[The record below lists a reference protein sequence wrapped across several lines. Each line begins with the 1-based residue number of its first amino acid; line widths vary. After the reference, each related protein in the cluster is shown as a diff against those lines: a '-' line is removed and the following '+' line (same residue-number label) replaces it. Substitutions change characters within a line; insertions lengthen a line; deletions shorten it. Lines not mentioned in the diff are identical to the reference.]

1 LANFFQSVSN
11 KYPKFFILAFDSKVI
26 NLFNNGYSQDMKV
39 KALPITAGKLVAIIH
54 RTDAE
59 EFGIMAGDRVELLN
73 KTNQKKCVAV
83 VDVTNY
89 SVEVDQV
96 GLFDEGVEKLGVKSG
111 NKINV
116 TPTGQ
121 LKSLDYIKKKMMGE
135 KLSHEEIITI
145 VKDISDER
153 LSDIEATAFVSAVYM
168 KGLDID
174 ETISMTKALI
184 NDGNKMEFK
193 KGIVVDKH
201 SVGGVN
207 GRATMI
213 ITPIVASTGL
223 LMPKTSSRSIT
234 SAAGTADS
242 MEVLSDVCL
251 TTDKIRKITESVGG
265 VIAWGGAV
273 DLAPADDKII
283 KIEHPLSLDPEGQ
296 VIASV
301 LAKKAS
307 VGSKFVVIDLPVG
320 RYVKIKD
327 KETAIRMAKKFV
339 QVGKEVGM
347 QVEAVLTDGEEPC
360 GLAFGAALE
369 AKYAL
374 EVLEGKR
381 FDNLAQKSCELA
393 GALFEMVGKAE
404 PGKGYN
410 MALEILQSG
419 KALEKFKEIIK
430 AQNGKIYKSED
441 VPMAENTKDFRAGTE
456 GIIEEVNTK
465 LLTKIARIAGAPA
478 NKTAGLM
485 LHKLAGDKVKEGD
498 LLLTIHAENKDKLLA
513 AESFAYKNI
522 PFSFKR
528 IILQTIK

>member
-1 LANFFQSVSN
+1 M
-11 KYPKFFILAFDSKVI
+11 
-26 NLFNNGYSQDMKV
+26 FNDGYSQDLKV
-39 KALPITAGKLVAIIH
+39 KGFQISAGKLVAILH
-54 RTDAE
+54 TKDAE
-59 EFGIMAGDRVELLN
+59 ELGVMAGDRLELLN
-73 KTNQKKCVAV
+73 KNNDKKCVAV
-83 VDVTNY
+83 VDVTDFSIKHDNI
-89 SVEVDQV
+89 
-96 GLFDEGVEKLGVKSG
+96 GLFEEGLEKLGVKSG

-121 LKSLDYIKKKMMGE
+121 LKSLDLIKKKMMGE
-135 KLSHEEIITI
+135 KLSLEEITII

-153 LSDIEATAFVSAVYM
+153 LSDIEATAFVSAIYM

-184 NDGNKMEFK
+184 NDGNKLEFK

-213 ITPIVASTGL
+213 ITPIIASTGL
-223 LMPKTSSRSIT
+223 IMPKTSSRSIT

-242 MEVLSDVCL
+242 MEVLANVCL
-251 TTDKIRKITESVGG
+251 TTDKIKKITESVGG

-307 VGSKFVVIDLPVG
+307 VGSKYVVIDLPVG
-320 RYVKIKD
+320 KYVKIKD
-327 KETAIRMAKKFV
+327 KEVAIRMAKKFV

-347 QVEAVLTDGEEPC
+347 QVEAVITNGDEPS
-360 GLAFGAALE
+360 GPAFGPALE
-369 AKYAL
+369 AKHAL
-374 EVLEGKR
+374 EILEGKI

-393 GALFEMVGKAE
+393 GALLEMVGKAN
-404 PGKGYN
+404 PTKGYE
-410 MALEILQSG
+410 MALEILQSK

-430 AQNGKIYKSED
+430 AQGGKIYASED
-441 VPMAENTKDFRAGTE
+441 VPIAPYTKFFKAGAD
-456 GIIEEVNTK
+456 GVIEEINTK

-478 NKTAGLM
+478 NKTAGLII
-485 LHKLAGDKVKEGD
+485 HKLVGEKVMEGD
-498 LLLTIHAENKDKLLA
+498 LLITIYAENKEKLQA
-513 AESFAYKNI
+513 AETFAYKNI

>member
-1 LANFFQSVSN
+1 M
-11 KYPKFFILAFDSKVI
+11 
-26 NLFNNGYSQDMKV
+26 NLFNDGYSQDLKV
-39 KALPITAGKLVAIIH
+39 KAIAVNAGKLVALLH
-54 RTDAE
+54 KRDAE
-59 EFGIMAGDRVELLN
+59 EFGLIAGDRIEILN
-73 KTNQKKCVAV
+73 KANGKKCVAV

-89 SVEVDQV
+89 SVIHDQI
-96 GLFDEGVEKLGVKSG
+96 GLYEEGVIKLGVKSG
-111 NKINV
+111 SKVNV

-121 LKSLDYIKKKMMGE
+121 LKSLDLIKKKMMGE
-135 KLSHEEIITI
+135 KLSLEEITII

-184 NDGNKMEFK
+184 SDGNRMEFK
-193 KGIVVDKH
+193 KGVVVDKH

-242 MEVLSDVCL
+242 MEVLADVSL
-251 TTDKIRKITESVGG
+251 TMDKIREVTESIGA

-301 LAKKAS
+301 LAKKAT

-320 RYVKIKD
+320 KYVKIKD

-347 QVEAVLTDGEEPC
+347 QVEAVITNGEEPS

-374 EVLEGKR
+374 EILEGKR
-381 FDNLAQKSCELA
+381 FDNLAQKSCELS

-404 PGKGYN
+404 SGKGYD

-419 KALEKFKEIIK
+419 KALSKFKEIVK
-430 AQNGKIYKSED
+430 AQYGKIYESEK
-441 VPMAENTKDFRAGTE
+441 VPMAPYCKDFKAGTD
-456 GIIEEVNTK
+456 GVIEEVNTK
-465 LLTKIARIAGAPA
+465 LLTKIARLAGAPA
-478 NKTAGLM
+478 NKTAGIM
-485 LHKLAGDKVKEGD
+485 LNKLVGEKVSEGD
-498 LLLTIHAENKDKLLA
+498 LLFTIYAENKEKLA
-513 AESFAYKNI
+513 VAEAFAFKNI
-522 PFSFKR
+522 PFSFRR
-528 IILQTIK
+528 IILQTVR

>member
-1 LANFFQSVSN
+1 
-11 KYPKFFILAFDSKVI
+11 
-26 NLFNNGYSQDMKV
+26 LFNDGYSQDLKV
-39 KALPITAGKLVAIIH
+39 KTFQINTGKLVAILHIK
-54 RTDAE
+54 DAQE
-59 EFGIMAGDRVELLN
+59 LGVMEGDRIELLN
-73 KTNQKKCVAV
+73 KNNAKKCVAV
-83 VDVTNY
+83 VDVTNF
-89 SVEVDQV
+89 SVEREQI
-96 GLFDEGVEKLGVKSG
+96 GLFQEGIDKLEVKSG

-121 LKSLDYIKKKMMGE
+121 LKSLDLIKKKMMGE
-135 KLSHEEIITI
+135 KLSQEEISTI

-153 LSDIEATAFVSAVYM
+153 LSDIEATAFVSAIYM
-168 KGLDID
+168 KGLDLD

-193 KGIVVDKH
+193 KGTVVDKH

-242 MEVLSDVCL
+242 MEVLANVCL
-251 TTDKIRKITESVGG
+251 TTDKIKKITESVGG

-320 RYVKIKD
+320 KYVKIKD
-327 KETAIRMAKKFV
+327 KEVAIRMAKKFV

-347 QVEAVLTDGEEPC
+347 QVEAVITNGDEPS
-360 GLAFGAALE
+360 GLAFGPALE

-374 EVLEGKR
+374 EVLEGKI

-393 GALFEMVGKAE
+393 GALFEMVGKANT
-404 PGKGYN
+404 GKGYN
-410 MALEILQSG
+410 MALDILQSG

-430 AQNGKIYKSED
+430 AQGGKIYTSEE
-441 VPMAENTKDFRAGTE
+441 VPIAPYTKYFKAGTD
-456 GIIEEVNTK
+456 GVIEEINTK

-485 LHKLAGDKVKEGD
+485 IHKVVGEKVNEGD
-498 LLLTIHAENKDKLLA
+498 LLITIYSENKEKLEAAEN
-513 AESFAYKNI
+513 FAYKNI
-522 PFSFKR
+522 PFAFKR
-528 IILQTIK
+528 IILQTIR

>member
-1 LANFFQSVSN
+1 M
-11 KYPKFFILAFDSKVI
+11 
-26 NLFNNGYSQDMKV
+26 FNDVYSQDLKV
-39 KALPITAGKLVAIIH
+39 RALPINAGKLIAILNKK
-54 RTDAE
+54 DAE
-59 EFGIMAGDRVELLN
+59 EFGVLAGDRIEILN
-73 KTNQKKCVAV
+73 KINEKKCVAV
-83 VDVTNY
+83 VDITTQTI
-89 SVEVDQV
+89 EHGQI
-96 GLFDEGVEKLGVKSG
+96 GLYDEGIKRLEILNGAKV
-111 NKINV
+111 NV

-121 LKSLDYIKKKMMGE
+121 LKSLDLIKKKMMGE
-135 KLSHEEIITI
+135 KLTQDEIITV

-153 LSDIEATAFVSAVYM
+153 LSEIEATAFVSAIYM
-168 KGLDID
+168 RGLDID

-184 NDGNKMEFK
+184 SDGNKMTFK

-242 MEVLSDVCL
+242 MEVLADVSL
-251 TTDKIRKITESVGG
+251 SMDKIKKITEKVGA

-283 KIEHPLSLDPEGQ
+283 KIEYPLSLDPEGQ

-320 RYVKIKD
+320 KYVKIKD
-327 KETAIRMAKKFV
+327 KEIAIRMAKKFV

-347 QVEAVLTDGEEPC
+347 QVEAVITNGDEPS
-360 GLAFGAALE
+360 GLAFGPALE

-374 EVLEGKR
+374 EVLEGKT

-404 PGKGYN
+404 PGLGYS
-410 MALEILQSG
+410 MALDILQSG
-419 KALEKFKEIIK
+419 KALDKFKEIIK
-430 AQNGKIYKSED
+430 AQNGKIFRSED
-441 VPMAENTKDFRAGTE
+441 VPMAPYVKEFKAGTD
-456 GIIEEVNTK
+456 GVIEEINTK

-485 LHKLAGDKVKEGD
+485 LHKLVGEKVKEGD
-498 LLLTIHAENKDKLLA
+498 PLLTIYSENKEKLVA
-513 AESFAYKNI
+513 AETFAYKNI

-528 IILQTIK
+528 IIIQTVRSA

>member
-1 LANFFQSVSN
+1 M
-11 KYPKFFILAFDSKVI
+11 
-26 NLFNNGYSQDMKV
+26 FNDGYSQDLKV
-39 KALPITAGKLVAIIH
+39 KAFQISAGKLIAILH
-54 RTDAE
+54 KKDADE
-59 EFGIMAGDRVELLN
+59 LGVMEGDRIEVLN
-73 KTNQKKCVAV
+73 KNNNKKCVAV

-89 SVEVDQV
+89 SVEHEQI
-96 GLFDEGVEKLGVKSG
+96 GLFQEGIDKLETKSG
-111 NKINV
+111 NKLNV
-116 TPTGQ
+116 SPTGQ
-121 LKSLDYIKKKMMGE
+121 LKSLDLIKKKMMGE
-135 KLSHEEIITI
+135 KLSLEEISII
-145 VKDISDER
+145 IRDISDER
-153 LSDIEATAFVSAVYM
+153 LSDIEATAFVSAIYM

-193 KGIVVDKH
+193 SGIVVDKH

-213 ITPIVASTGL
+213 ITPIIASTGL

-242 MEVLSDVCL
+242 MEVLADVCL
-251 TTDKIRKITESVGG
+251 STDKIRKITESVGG

-320 RYVKIKD
+320 KYVKIKD
-327 KETAIRMAKKFV
+327 KEVAIRMAKKFV

-347 QVEAVLTDGEEPC
+347 QVEAVITNGEEPS
-360 GLAFGAALE
+360 GLAFGPALE

-393 GALFEMVGKAE
+393 GALFEMVGKASA
-404 PGKGYN
+404 GKGYE

-419 KALEKFKEIIK
+419 KALDKFKEIIK
-430 AQNGKIYKSED
+430 AQSGKIYKSED
-441 VPMAENTKDFRAGTE
+441 VPMAPYTKEFKAGTE
-456 GIIEEVNTK
+456 GVIEEINTK
-465 LLTKIARIAGAPA
+465 LLTKIARIAGAPS

-485 LHKLAGDKVKEGD
+485 IHKLVGEKVCEGD
-498 LLLTIHAENKDKLLA
+498 QLITIYAENQEKLLA
-513 AESFAYKNI
+513 AEAFAFKNI
-522 PFSFKR
+522 PFAFKR

>member
-1 LANFFQSVSN
+1 M
-11 KYPKFFILAFDSKVI
+11 
-26 NLFNNGYSQDMKV
+26 FNDGYSQDLKV
-39 KALPITAGKLVAIIH
+39 KNFQISTGKLVAILH
-54 RTDAE
+54 SQDAL
-59 EFGIMAGDRVELLN
+59 EFGVMAGDRLELLN
-73 KTNQKKCVAV
+73 KNNDKKCVAV

-89 SVEVDQV
+89 SVEHGQI
-96 GLFDEGVEKLGVKSG
+96 GLFEEGIDKLGVKSG

-121 LKSLDYIKKKMMGE
+121 LRSLDLIKKKMMGE
-135 KLSHEEIITI
+135 KLNLEEITTI

-184 NDGNKMEFK
+184 SDGNKMEFK

-213 ITPIVASTGL
+213 ITPIIASTGL

-242 MEVLSDVCL
+242 MEVLSDVSL
-251 TTDKIRKITESVGG
+251 TMEKIRKITESVGA

-320 RYVKIKD
+320 KYVKIKD
-327 KETAIRMAKKFV
+327 EETAVRMAKKFV

-347 QVEAVLTDGEEPC
+347 QVEAVITNGDEPS
-360 GLAFGAALE
+360 GLAFGPSLE

-393 GALFEMVGKAE
+393 GVLFEMVGKAE
-404 PGKGYN
+404 SGKGYAK
-410 MALEILQSG
+410 ALEILQSG

-430 AQNGKIYKSED
+430 AQNGKINKSED
-441 VPMAENTKDFRAGTE
+441 VPIAPLTKDFKAGTD
-456 GIIEEVNTK
+456 GVIEEINTK

-485 LHKLAGDKVKEGD
+485 IHKLVGEKVSEGD
-498 LLLTIHAENKDKLLA
+498 LLITIYAENKEKLVA
-513 AESFAYKNI
+513 AEAFAFKNI
-522 PFSFKR
+522 PFAFKR